1 MSEDNQMIQH
11 QLAHRSIRQF
21 NQAPLSDETIAQLE
35 QVARRTATSHY
46 LQAFS
51 LIAIHDRTKRAAI
64 AEICQQ
70 DYVNQNGAL
79 WLFVA
84 DQHRAA
90 LIAREAGVSAAK
102 LGRADKFFQA
112 VSDTVLAAQNM
123 ANAAEALGL
132 GTVFLGSIQNDAQRL
147 IELLQLP
154 PLTFP
159 VLGLLVGQPAERPQ
173 TKPRLPKEAVVF
185 TDQYGLKPPVTPTLA
200 AYDRAVSKYYETRD
214 TNRRP
219 ETFTGLVARTAD
231 QVQAKRGDLFK
242 ILQHQ
247 GFFPEADGA

>member
-1 MSEDNQMIQH
+1 MSEENQALQH

-21 NQAPLSDETIAQLE
+21 TQTPLSKGTIASLE
-35 QVARRTATSHY
+35 LVAQRTATSHY

-51 LIAIHDRTKRAAI
+51 LIAIKDRAKRAAI
-64 AEICQQ
+64 ATVCQQ
-70 DYVNQNGAL
+70 DDVNQNGAL
-79 WLFVA
+79 WVFVA

-90 LIAREAGVSAAK
+90 LIAEEAGVSTAK

-159 VLGLLVGQPAERPQ
+159 VLGLLVGHPAEHPQ
-173 TKPRLPKEAVVF
+173 TKPRLPKETVVF
-185 TDQYGLKPPVTPTLA
+185 TNQYGLKPPVTQTLT
-200 AYDRAVSKYYETRD
+200 AYDQTVRTYYQTRD

-231 QVQAKRGDLFK
+231 QVQAKRGDLFVT
-242 ILQHQ
+242 LQHQ
-247 GFFPEADGA
+247 GFFPEAGRA